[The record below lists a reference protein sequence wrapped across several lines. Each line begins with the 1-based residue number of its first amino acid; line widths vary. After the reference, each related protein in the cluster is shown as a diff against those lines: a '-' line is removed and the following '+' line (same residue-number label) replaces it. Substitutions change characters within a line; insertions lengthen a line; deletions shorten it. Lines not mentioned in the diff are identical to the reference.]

1 MFHLLEFFL
10 ILWMLLKLLIIY
22 TKVTFSS
29 ISSASCFDLIIP
41 RIYSSPTTTL
51 TPTPRPPFPCR
62 LSAPNILP
70 ILQGAIDA
78 IFLRLLLWI
87 IPGIYSSPTKTLSPP
102 HLPTLTCR
110 LVVAQLSANLKCR
123 PPRCYWC
130 DLGTPMISTPSV
142 YQVLYFRFSTCS
154 HEDDHTDWRRPFRQ
168 CYGLMR
174 WWFHNDV
181 DIFISWDQTTAKE
194 KRPIP
199 PPPPMI

>member
-10 ILWMLLKLLIIY
+10 ILWMLLKLFIIY
-22 TKVTFSS
+22 TKVTLSL
-29 ISSASCFDLIIP
+29 ISSASCFNL
-41 RIYSSPTTTL
+41 
-51 TPTPRPPFPCR
+51 
-62 LSAPNILP
+62 
-70 ILQGAIDA
+70 
-78 IFLRLLLWI
+78 I
-87 IPGIYSSPTKTLSPP
+87 IPGIYFSPTRTLSPP
-102 HLPTLTCR
+102 HRPTLPCR
-110 LVVAQLSANLKCR
+110 LVIAQLSANLKCR

-142 YQVLYFRFSTCS
+142 YQVFYFRFSTCS

-168 CYGLMR
+168 SYGLMR
-174 WWFHNDV
+174 WWFHNEV

>member
-1 MFHLLEFFL
+1 
-10 ILWMLLKLLIIY
+10 MLCLDVPPPGVL
-22 TKVTFSS
+22 
-29 ISSASCFDLIIP
+29 FDIVEV
-41 RIYSSPTTTL
+41 SL
-51 TPTPRPPFPCR
+51 TPHH
-62 LSAPNILP
+62 LHQGDILINI
-70 ILQGAIDA
+70 QGAIEA
-78 IFLRLLLWI
+78 IFLLLLWI

-102 HLPTLTCR
+102 HLPTLPCR

-142 YQVLYFRFSTCS
+142 YQVFYFRFSTCS
-154 HEDDHTDWRRPFRQ
+154 HMDDHTDWRRPFRQ
-168 CYGLMR
+168 SYGLMR
-174 WWFHNDV
+174 WWFHNEV

>member
-1 MFHLLEFFL
+1 MFHLLEF
-10 ILWMLLKLLIIY
+10 ILWMLLQLLIIY

-29 ISSASCFDLIIP
+29 ISSPSCFDLIIP
-41 RIYSSPTTTL
+41 RIYSSPTATMS
-51 TPTPRPPFPCR
+51 PTPRPSFPCW
-62 LSAPNILP
+62 LSALNFLP
-70 ILQGAIDA
+70 FFKGAIEA
-78 IFLRLLLWI
+78 IFLLLKWI
-87 IPGIYSSPTKTLSPP
+87 IPGIYFSPIKTLSPS
-102 HLPTLTCR
+102 HRPTLPCR

-130 DLGTPMISTPSV
+130 DLGTSMISTPSV

-154 HEDDHTDWRRPFRQ
+154 HVDDHTDWRRPFRQ
-168 CYGLMR
+168 SYGLMR